1 MMTPTVYSYLVL
13 PILVHF
19 CATCVHGLSSPTAA
33 TPTTTI
39 GNKPIRNVAIVG
51 SGIAGLSLAHA
62 FENSPGL
69 FACGDG
75 TPIQVTVYDARS
87 SLNYEAG
94 AGVQLNGG
102 KPVGIRNSYEQYR
115 HWRR

>member
-1 MMTPTVYSYLVL
+1 MTSIDYCYVVLTILVYS
-13 PILVHF
+13 
-19 CATCVHGLSSPTAA
+19 CSTNVHGLSSPTTT
-33 TPTTTI
+33 TPTKTI
-39 GNKPIRNVAIVG
+39 RNKPIRNIAIVG

-62 FENSPGL
+62 FENSPDH

-75 TPIQVTVYDARS
+75 TQIQVTVYDSRS

-102 KPVGIRNSYEQYR
+102 KAVGIPHSYELHR
-115 HWRR
+115 HWRK